1 MKTLH
6 NKENHLSKCN
16 SMKRQILSLF
26 IFCVLFSSLPLR
38 ADYLTIDPGL
48 IGATFAQTET
58 LKDIHKKR
66 EAARIATISAQGVIS
81 GSLVALNTLQ
91 EQTLNYMKEGS
102 KLLRDLNQV
111 KNIGMDAWNVV
122 SEAQKLVT
130 DIPQNLKGTAIE
142 IACWNKIPQIT
153 TDCLELASIINQ
165 LVSDTK
171 YSFVTKKTKENQE
184 KNDGEGQTT
193 ELEQPDT
200 SNPDSFS
207 TDTSKATEDKD
218 DGKQAKKVVNLLNS
232 AERYMLLNTVQQKLE
247 SMSFDI
253 RMMRYYI
260 KAHEWKDIWK
270 SFDFDSYA
278 KAIRASYLVEDVI
291 RDWKRLTK

>member
-6 NKENHLSKCN
+6 NNENQPLNCNNMSK
-16 SMKRQILSLF
+16 RILSLLL
-26 IFCVLFSSLPLR
+26 FCVMFSSLSVR
-38 ADYLTIDPGL
+38 ADYLTMDPGL
-48 IGATFAQTET
+48 ISATVEQTLA
-58 LKDIHKKR
+58 LKQIHKKR
-66 EAARIATISAQGVIS
+66 EAARWATFGAQGLIS
-81 GSLVALNTLQ
+81 GSLVTLNNLQ

-111 KNIGMDAWNVV
+111 KNIGMDAWNIVT
-122 SEAQKLVT
+122 EAQKLVT
-130 DIPQNLKGTAIE
+130 DIPDNLKGTAIE

-171 YSFVTKKTKENQE
+171 YSFVTKKTKEKQE
-184 KNDGEGQTT
+184 KNDGEQTT

-207 TDTSKATEDKD
+207 TDTSKDADSDKD
-218 DGKQAKKVVNLLNS
+218 DGKQTKKVVNLLNS